1 MGFNLT
7 EITNKSIGV
16 NGLIDA
22 KLTRGDFIK
31 IPFRSGYYYVDNV
44 GGTASFQSQGIYD
57 NEDGSD
63 TGITISV
70 PQGLN
75 YGVRIRFPFYGT
87 VLGVR
92 FRHGASYTP
101 FGVSIDGVAYG
112 ATATQHTYL
121 DNEAASLTD
130 GESLVMIDTDLP
142 DGLHY
147 ADIVLTSQA
156 SAASSLFLYGI
167 VVEKRAGYESKPRNQ
182 YIAGTTA
189 ITTTQTAVSLGSST
203 TAQVRGIR
211 QIIYTNTSASAITVT
226 IQNNSSIIW
235 QKSIGAGDS
244 AVFDFGSPTAVASI
258 FTHAAS
264 ATGVNATVI
273 GGY

>member
-7 EITNKSIGV
+7 EITNKSVPI
-16 NGLIDA
+16 NGQVDA
-22 KLTRGDFIK
+22 KITRGEYVK
-31 IPFRSGYYYVDNV
+31 IPFRSGYYYADNV
-44 GGTASFQSQGIYD
+44 SSTATYQSQGIYD

-63 TGITISV
+63 TGINISV

-92 FRHGASYTP
+92 FRHGSSYNN

-112 ATATQHTYL
+112 PISAQHTYL

-147 ADIVLTSQA
+147 ADIVLTSQS
-156 SAASSLFLYGI
+156 SATSSMFLFGI
-167 VVEKRAGYESKPRNQ
+167 VVEKRAGYENKPRQQ
-182 YIAGTTA
+182 YIIGTTA
-189 ITTTQTAVSLGSST
+189 ITTSQTAISLGSPAASQ
-203 TAQVRGIR
+203 ARGVR
-211 QIIYTNTSASAITVT
+211 QIIYTNTSASSITVT
-226 IQNNSSIIW
+226 VQNNSTTIW
-235 QKSIGAGDS
+235 QKAIAAGDT
-244 AVFDFGSPTAVASI
+244 AILDFGASTALTVSI
-258 FTHAAS
+258 THAAS
-264 ATGVNATVI
+264 ATGINATLI